1 MRKRVAFC
9 PFVTKNLLDMRKIVT
24 SFAAVALIVAGCD
37 PAGER
42 EITLDYEFAS
52 LDDVARMLSSLP
64 VGTDQMQEVHDAV
77 VCSSDNGYDEEYM
90 MRDLLTT
97 PGAGVRASGSQ
108 TKSADRY
115 PRPMR
120 DLIREYMAEN
130 ASATKTGNAEAVES
144 EVERRL
150 GTLAASDIQIYWPYS
165 DSWDGET
172 LPVVTFNPGGESSVN
187 IGYEIVEQ
195 PDGSRG
201 VRTVTVNEQMAM
213 ERPVWVVNTNNDSA
227 YESLEIL
234 RRDYPHWGNDDDII
248 VSTKAVTDGEEFHSL
263 ILKDFTMLRHF
274 DPWFCGASEFFVKCG
289 AVEGFTASTEAE
301 MLLYTPSVTDF
312 MIVVKRKQLGQRVPF
327 NAVLISEWSSQLESF
342 GFMII
347 ESDGGTRTS
356 WKLDAVVKVKSK
368 SYGITVELPL
378 NTRDDIV
385 WRGSL
390 SSRYFE
396 RYSGSVERFGDVE
409 LTFEIR

>member
-1 MRKRVAFC
+1 MRRIVIT
-9 PFVTKNLLDMRKIVT
+9 FV
-24 SFAAVALIVAGCD
+24 AVAVIAAGCD

-42 EITLDYEFAS
+42 EMTLDYEFAS
-52 LDDVARMLSSLP
+52 LDDVARMLSALP

-97 PGAGVRASGSQ
+97 PGAGVRASDSQ
-108 TKSADRY
+108 TKSTDKY

-120 DLIREYMAEN
+120 DLIRDYMVQSV
-130 ASATKTGNAEAVES
+130 SATKSGDAAES

-150 GTLAASDIQIYWPYS
+150 GTLAASDIQIYWPYA

-187 IGYEIVEQ
+187 IGYEIIGQ
-195 PDGSRG
+195 PDGSRS

-213 ERPVWVVNTNNDSA
+213 ERPVWVVNTNDDSA

-234 RRDYPHWGNDDDII
+234 RRDYPGWGGDDDII
-248 VSTKAVTDGEEFHSL
+248 VSTKSMADAGDEGHVPEAGANALDGEFHSL
-263 ILKDFTMLRHF
+263 ILRDFTMLRHF